1 MSVRQSRNV
10 DLHLRGPGERSNL
23 LRQRNPKIRNKKL
36 FYLLCDK
43 SYAIIVIIS
52 FYLGKH

>member
-10 DLHLRGPGERSNL
+10 DLHLHGPGEQSNL

-43 SYAIIVIIS
+43 SYAVIVIIS